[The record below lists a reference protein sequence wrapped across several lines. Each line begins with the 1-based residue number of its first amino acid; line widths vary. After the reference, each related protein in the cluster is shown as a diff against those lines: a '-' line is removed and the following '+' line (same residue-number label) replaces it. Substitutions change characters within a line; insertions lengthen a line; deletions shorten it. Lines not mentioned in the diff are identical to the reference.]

1 MGALSLESSTMRWG
15 RMNKR
20 AFLNL
25 LSVEYRR
32 YGPNARGSIVVF
44 GVVSVIIVATG
55 NATPNGLAFLLGALG
70 GSLFMMVPVTV
81 LKDKMSGT
89 MDFLVSL
96 PATASILVSAR
107 FAAAILFAAAGA
119 VLVAAAAGL
128 GLPPLLGSAEPA
140 RVAGLA
146 FLVTWASTSAV
157 ACAAIALLI
166 RFNVNALVT
175 YGPLI
180 AFATMFT
187 MIYVYDR
194 LFGSPLNAIRAVMAS
209 ERAPLV
215 IGAISVLGAAG
226 VLAASFLLARRAV
239 ENYQPQP
246 DSIDW

>member
-1 MGALSLESSTMRWG
+1 M
-15 RMNKR
+15 
-20 AFLNL
+20 
-25 LSVEYRR
+25 
-32 YGPNARGSIVVF
+32 
-44 GVVSVIIVATG
+44 
-55 NATPNGLAFLLGALG
+55 
-70 GSLFMMVPVTV
+70 
-81 LKDKMSGT
+81 
-89 MDFLVSL
+89 
-96 PATASILVSAR
+96 
-107 FAAAILFAAAGA
+107 
-119 VLVAAAAGL
+119 
-128 GLPPLLGSAEPA
+128 
-140 RVAGLA
+140 AGLA